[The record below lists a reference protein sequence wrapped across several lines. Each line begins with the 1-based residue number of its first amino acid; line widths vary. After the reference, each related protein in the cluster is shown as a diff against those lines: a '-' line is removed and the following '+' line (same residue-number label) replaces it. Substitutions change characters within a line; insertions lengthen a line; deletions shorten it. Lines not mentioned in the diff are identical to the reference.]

1 MWFLGST
8 RVKERHLS
16 LVPCQHGLTA
26 GSRRILM
33 LLLLL
38 FVPLCQLPLPIAATN
53 RWDEENEFTNWLA
66 VPFSSELDNSSF
78 VVSSYFILQ
87 VQLCLISNRTGH
99 AGEWVS
105 EILTASETWNIVA
118 SGTWNSLLAL
128 YIHEILAWE
137 CSN

>member
-1 MWFLGST
+1 MWMWFLGST
-8 RVKERHLS
+8 RAKEHYAS

-38 FVPLCQLPLPIAATN
+38 SALLCRLPSPIAATN
-53 RWDEENEFTNWLA
+53 SWDEENEFTNWLA
-66 VPFSSELDNSSF
+66 VLFSSGLDNLSF
-78 VVSSYFILQ
+78 VVPSFFILQ
-87 VQLCLISNRTGH
+87 VQLCLISNLTGH

-105 EILTASETWNIVA
+105 EILTASETWI
-118 SGTWNSLLAL
+118 GIHLLAL